1 MGGRLP
7 FEPPLLS
14 WPLAGRAMTKAV
26 YYKLWATTANWTQR
40 KNYGW
45 YQVWARVM
53 PWCWVTV
60 PGAAWFSF
68 GWWSDD
74 WKKKLTLGIWE
85 PPLVHW
91 DSNMTNFR
99 TDFVKYHAQ
108 YPGIPYK

>member
-1 MGGRLP
+1 MG
-7 FEPPLLS
+7 
-14 WPLAGRAMTKAV
+14 AQ
-26 YYKLWATTANWTQR
+26 TANWTQR

-108 YPGIPYK
+108 YPGIPYKRARPLRPCAPVAPPRTTRFRRPGR